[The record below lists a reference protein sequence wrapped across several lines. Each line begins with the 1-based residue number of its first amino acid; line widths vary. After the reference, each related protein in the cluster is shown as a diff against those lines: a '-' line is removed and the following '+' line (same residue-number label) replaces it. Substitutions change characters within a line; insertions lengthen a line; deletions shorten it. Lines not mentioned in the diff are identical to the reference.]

1 MFGWLFGEDDEEV
14 VVKKEEK
21 VEQKVEPVVNEEEQ
35 KRKDKFS
42 EPLIYNDE
50 VPTVKV
56 EEKPVVKTSKPAS
69 TTSQKKKTQSRRFDN
84 TSDYK
89 LVDIISP
96 MSGLVDAASKGDDGK
111 APVTKKKRYRP
122 KKEELVPVLSPF
134 YGMGNVVEDEENDK
148 NEDVVEETVETIEN
162 VETIEEVKEEKPK
175 EKKKRAPRK
184 KREKVVLEAPDD
196 NDKPVDSAKVIG
208 SVEDRLR
215 NIATIS
221 EQTQD
226 DLKIIEERTGKFRL
240 IRKKDESLIDEID
253 DNMSL
258 DELMTL
264 YEKKFKD

>member
-1 MFGWLFGEDDEEV
+1 MFKWLFGDDDVSDNIEKEV
-14 VVKKEEK
+14 TDKPAENVDPI
-21 VEQKVEPVVNEEEQ
+21 VEQR
-35 KRKDKFS
+35 RKEKFS
-42 EPLIYNDE
+42 EPLIYSEEDVTKE
-50 VPTVKV
+50 P
-56 EEKPVVKTSKPAS
+56 EEKPAPQKEKAKAKPSAS
-69 TTSQKKKTQSRRFDN
+69 TKKTYTNKFDN

-96 MSGLVDAASKGDDGK
+96 MSGLVDAASSGDDGM

-122 KKEELVPVLSPF
+122 KKDELVPVLSPF
-134 YGMGNVVEDEENDK
+134 YGMGDLDET
-148 NEDVVEETVETIEN
+148 EETTEQE
-162 VETIEEVKEEKPK
+162 EEVKESVEEAVEEVVVEEAPKPK
-175 EKKKRAPRK
+175 KRRTSRK

-196 NDKPVDSAKVIG
+196 EDKPVDSAKVIG

-226 DLKIIEERTGKFRL
+226 DLKIIEERTGKFKL
-240 IRKKDESLIDEID
+240 NRKKDDSLIDEID

-258 DELMTL
+258 DELMNL